1 MTERNSLEANAE
13 CVLCTPVQTHGA
25 GNSQGEIK
33 CERRAQSS
41 QSWRRGVE
49 EARRF
54 LSLKLS
60 RLEFFFFKKKNP
72 KNTLDQPRSR
82 QSHWSAS
89 CVAGSSHCWVW
100 RTQANMMYL
109 WVSRKRVWGLAHFAH
124 IRNGKLKDSA
134 LMWAAFTVGLSSLQ
148 PLLTVGWFSLVK
160 NNISSKYY

>member
-41 QSWRRGVE
+41 QSRRRGVV

-60 RLEFFFFKKKNP
+60 RSDFFSLRKKNQKTP
-72 KNTLDQPRSR
+72 STNPGLDSLTEVPLVLPDHLTAGFEGPR
-82 QSHWSAS
+82 
-89 CVAGSSHCWVW
+89 
-100 RTQANMMYL
+100 
-109 WVSRKRVWGLAHFAH
+109 
-124 IRNGKLKDSA
+124 
-134 LMWAAFTVGLSSLQ
+134 
-148 PLLTVGWFSLVK
+148 LT
-160 NNISSKYY
+160 

>member
-41 QSWRRGVE
+41 QSWRRGAE

-60 RLEFFFFKKKNP
+60 CLDFFFPKGKKKRAKNP
-72 KNTLDQPRSR
+72 NQKNHNTKPSTSLGLNNLTEVPLALPDHLTAGFEGPR
-82 QSHWSAS
+82 
-89 CVAGSSHCWVW
+89 
-100 RTQANMMYL
+100 
-109 WVSRKRVWGLAHFAH
+109 
-124 IRNGKLKDSA
+124 
-134 LMWAAFTVGLSSLQ
+134 
-148 PLLTVGWFSLVK
+148 LT
-160 NNISSKYY
+160 

>member
-41 QSWRRGVE
+41 QSRRRGVV

-60 RLEFFFFKKKNP
+60 RSDFFSLRKKNQ
-72 KNTLDQPRSR
+72 KTRSTNLGLDSLTEVPLVLPDHLTAGFEGPR
-82 QSHWSAS
+82 
-89 CVAGSSHCWVW
+89 
-100 RTQANMMYL
+100 
-109 WVSRKRVWGLAHFAH
+109 
-124 IRNGKLKDSA
+124 
-134 LMWAAFTVGLSSLQ
+134 
-148 PLLTVGWFSLVK
+148 LT
-160 NNISSKYY
+160 

>member
-60 RLEFFFFKKKNP
+60 CLDFFSFLKKKKTTHKTPNLG
-72 KNTLDQPRSR
+72 LDNLTEVPLALLDHLTAGFEGPR
-82 QSHWSAS
+82 
-89 CVAGSSHCWVW
+89 
-100 RTQANMMYL
+100 
-109 WVSRKRVWGLAHFAH
+109 
-124 IRNGKLKDSA
+124 
-134 LMWAAFTVGLSSLQ
+134 
-148 PLLTVGWFSLVK
+148 LT
-160 NNISSKYY
+160 